1 MPGPGSYEPKKEMYS
16 HISGIVGKDLRDSLI
31 MSKTPGPGNYEQHG
45 EMLKQKAP
53 SWSVSKSSRDQQI
66 LYGNCKGCME
76 SERFL
81 WNLYDLFES
90 AEFNL
95 NH

>member
-53 SWSVSKSSRDQQI
+53 SWSVSKSSRDQLDGQRYNI
-66 LYGNCKGCME
+66 GPGQYE
-76 SERFL
+76 
-81 WNLYDLFES
+81 NLDGYKKVS
-90 AEFNL
+90 
-95 NH
+95 